1 MRCERP
7 KMIHTHMI
15 GWSLSQAGAPEM
27 GISEEGAASCCTE
40 LPSQI
45 TPSYACCSQQDDCAD
60 TDDGWRSASA
70 MSMVSKRRIES
81 EESMGASGEEAEHI
95 DQG

>member
-1 MRCERP
+1 VRCERP

-27 GISEEGAASCCTE
+27 GISEEGAASCCME
-40 LPSQI
+40 L
-45 TPSYACCSQQDDCAD
+45 PSYACCSQQDDCAD
-60 TDDGWRSASA
+60 VDDGWRSASA

-81 EESMGASGEEAEHI
+81 EESMGASGEESEHMI
-95 DQG
+95 KDDLSV